1 MSIEFSSVHA
11 LSEQLAQGQVTAR
24 QIVSVFLERIAR
36 HNPKLH
42 AFVTDYRDEALSLAD
57 DADAQFA
64 AGHRVSALQGIP
76 IAIKDIID
84 MQGRVTTGGSRVWS
98 HRVCRH
104 DSAGRHR
111 RVRERLQPASPPDPP
126 WAVDQRNRATRF

>member
-57 DADAQFA
+57 GADAQFA

-98 HRVCRH
+98 DRV
-104 DSAGRHR
+104 SPL
-111 RVRERLQPASPPDPP
+111 RLHWWSGYAMPA
-126 WAVDQRNRATRF
+126 